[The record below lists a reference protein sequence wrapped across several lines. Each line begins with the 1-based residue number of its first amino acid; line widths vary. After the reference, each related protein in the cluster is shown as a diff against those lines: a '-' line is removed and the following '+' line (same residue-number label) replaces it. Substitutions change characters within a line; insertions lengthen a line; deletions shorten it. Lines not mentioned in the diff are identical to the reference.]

1 MSWYLVFNYHIMLCL
16 GLIITRTQMS
26 KLEFAKKEI
35 SALKKNKYVVN
46 VSETRITYSEEFKAR
61 FIREYLDGRKPT
73 EIFRDAGFDVSIL
86 GSKRIERSSAR
97 WREMYLPDAVQK
109 TKDTNR
115 EKSKEKRV
123 SVVEDTIS
131 DLKTQMLESDRTAK
145 AAQKV
150 VEDLKREKERLEEI
164 IKSLRIE
171 NERLKLSINK

>member
-1 MSWYLVFNYHIMLCL
+1 
-16 GLIITRTQMS
+16 MS
-26 KLEFAKKEI
+26 KSELTKKEI

-73 EIFRDAGFDVSIL
+73 EIFRDAGFDVSML

-115 EKSKEKRV
+115 EKSREKRV

-131 DLKTQMLESDRTAK
+131 GIKQQMTEFDKTAK
-145 AAQKV
+145 EAWKA
-150 VEDLKREKERLEEI
+150 VEELKQEKENLERIIRMLQMENEALKR
-164 IKSLRIE
+164 
-171 NERLKLSINK
+171 SINK